1 MPSKQNSSADHNTTP
16 GFLARH
22 PAVGWIVLIVSTIIF
37 CFLVFNV
44 KTNGPALQWDQ
55 PIDQSLHARA
65 IQDIP
70 FNVEVMRFTA
80 QIGQNI
86 AAGII
91 TLLAFY
97 WFFKKY
103 WYNLAMLLIG
113 VSGGTLWF
121 LLLSN
126 LIGRH
131 RPIWPDPLETL
142 PGPGFPSGHSITAT
156 LLYGLLLYLILQRL
170 TSNAWRLI
178 AVIDAIGLILLIGYS
193 RLYIGSHFPTDVLG
207 GYSFGL
213 AWGSLVFTA
222 VELLRH
228 RNSVQHHKAIRM
240 PAESES
246 IRN

>member
-1 MPSKQNSSADHNTTP
+1 
-16 GFLARH
+16 
-22 PAVGWIVLIVSTIIF
+22 
-37 CFLVFNV
+37 
-44 KTNGPALQWDQ
+44 
-55 PIDQSLHARA
+55 
-65 IQDIP
+65 
-70 FNVEVMRFTA
+70 
-80 QIGQNI
+80 
-86 AAGII
+86 
-91 TLLAFY
+91 
-97 WFFKKY
+97 
-103 WYNLAMLLIG
+103 
-113 VSGGTLWF
+113 
-121 LLLSN
+121 
-126 LIGRH
+126 
-131 RPIWPDPLETL
+131 
-142 PGPGFPSGHSITAT
+142 
-156 LLYGLLLYLILQRL
+156 LLYLILQRL